1 MEHHGVESGHLRRAS
16 IVAIFDH
23 VAPLSL
29 KDWGSGLGGLL
40 FTIVDRLDR
49 CQLFGVLQIQRCI
62 VWIVGSR
69 LVFGGGSALFSDFPT
84 YGTSA

>member
-1 MEHHGVESGHLRRAS
+1 
-16 IVAIFDH
+16 
-23 VAPLSL
+23 
-29 KDWGSGLGGLL
+29 
-40 FTIVDRLDR
+40 
-49 CQLFGVLQIQRCI
+49 LQIQRCI